1 MNKKNICASCV
12 GVEVTKIME
21 TDNSKIPKW
30 LESID
35 HVSNFID
42 NTPLKLYKMT
52 NPEIKL
58 TLDVGKSRANKMMLY
73 WGAKSTNKTTINDAL
88 NAYGD
93 FSNYGVTRVNNEGKA
108 TLYFNCPQP
117 YSTIEMGKSNR
128 ETFYRHMHFCFSNK
142 TMTNWLSTVYTKI
155 VICNL
160 KTTEM
165 LEIHK
170 KNKIVLLNTLD
181 CKSYAKGHIPNS
193 YNLHHT
199 EIDAMS
205 REELTNWMAEV
216 VSSHYPKLDKL
227 VKSGK
232 MAIYELPIVV
242 YCGNKKCNLS
252 EKAAIALYNK
262 GFVNVRDYEDGMRGF
277 HKSLQN

>member
-1 MNKKNICASCV
+1 
-12 GVEVTKIME
+12 
-21 TDNSKIPKW
+21 
-30 LESID
+30 
-35 HVSNFID
+35 
-42 NTPLKLYKMT
+42 
-52 NPEIKL
+52 
-58 TLDVGKSRANKMMLY
+58 
-73 WGAKSTNKTTINDAL
+73 
-88 NAYGD
+88 
-93 FSNYGVTRVNNEGKA
+93 
-108 TLYFNCPQP
+108 
-117 YSTIEMGKSNR
+117 
-128 ETFYRHMHFCFSNK
+128 
-142 TMTNWLSTVYTKI
+142 
-155 VICNL
+155 
-160 KTTEM
+160 M

-181 CKSYAKGHIPNS
+181 CNSYAKGHIPNS

-205 REELTNWMAEV
+205 RKELTNWIAEV

-262 GFVNVRDYEDGMRGF
+262 GFVNVRDYEDGMIGF
-277 HKSLQN
+277 HKSLKN

>member
-1 MNKKNICASCV
+1 
-12 GVEVTKIME
+12 
-21 TDNSKIPKW
+21 
-30 LESID
+30 
-35 HVSNFID
+35 
-42 NTPLKLYKMT
+42 
-52 NPEIKL
+52 
-58 TLDVGKSRANKMMLY
+58 MLY
-73 WGAKSTNKTTINDAL
+73 WGAKSTTKTTINDAL

-93 FSNYGVTRVNNEGKA
+93 FSNYGVTYVNNEGKA

-142 TMTNWLSTVYTKI
+142 TMTKWLSTVYTKI

-165 LEIHK
+165 LEMHK

-181 CKSYAKGHIPNS
+181 CKNYAKGHIPNS
-193 YNLHHT
+193 YNLHYT

-205 REELTNWMAEV
+205 REELTNWISEI

-232 MAIYELPIVV
+232 IAIYELPIVV
-242 YCGNKKCNLS
+242 YCGNKRCNLS

-262 GFVNVRDYEDGMRGF
+262 GFVNVRDYEDGMKGY
-277 HKSLQN
+277 HKNLQN